1 MAFHLLGLD
10 ASALMSDYMLKEF
23 AASQGLKL
31 TPSATRDKG
40 LPHRMTD
47 GDKILQI
54 INVAKLCDM
63 PIREYLIK
71 EKIHDYPTRMVKQI
85 AQNYESFKALSNVYD
100 YTDMLWM
107 AKTAELDLPELEYLF
122 IDEAQDLSALQWTLV
137 NRLAERA
144 NNIVIAGDDKQCQPA
159 GSKVLTN
166 KGFKNIE
173 DLDENTDLL
182 VSYARRDAQ
191 CYNRN
196 SFRIKKQRYKGPLY
210 HIQTPVGSFKVTSE
224 HIHLVKW
231 NNKDLTKNVVYLM
244 QKGEYFRIGWCQL
257 FNSNGGLHLGERM
270 HKEKADQVW
279 ILKVCS
285 SKQEASIYESI
296 FAAKYGLPLVPFM
309 PPHGVHYYTPEALE
323 KVFRGV
329 PEQGDKASLLLQD
342 LGKSITDPFLQKGKR
357 NRHGA
362 TIFECT
368 TRNLEETLMSVPQRG
383 SHNKEIHWLPIE
395 YILVDPSFDDY
406 VYGLDVEKYH
416 TYVTDHGIITHNCI
430 NGFAGADI
438 DTFLTLPGRVET
450 LEQSYRVP
458 MAAFD
463 MANNIVV
470 KMTKYRKEGS
480 YWRCRRDMGQVQRI
494 TSIPIQK
501 VRNGEDWL
509 ILARSGYQ
517 LQPLAQEL
525 FRLDENRKGIIFNI
539 NGNPPVD
546 LQLYLL
552 AQAWKDNREYLLDW
566 VSPVLETDTAEVKE
580 CKQKYRALFSH
591 FIKKQ
596 GKTVTQKRLE
606 TEARTPWYHVGNVD
620 AMQRLYIE
628 ATLPEY
634 RKKGSRLFTD
644 AKVRLM
650 TIHAAKGREA
660 TNVLLYLNLPR
671 SVIETIRYGDS
682 DTELKVLYV
691 ALTRT
696 KKRLFLFSDKP
707 QPYSYADLFT

>member
-31 TPSATRDKG
+31 TPSATRDRG

-71 EKIHDYPTRMVKQI
+71 EKIHDYPTMMVKRI
-85 AQNYESFKALSNVYD
+85 AQNYESFKALGNVYD

-137 NRLAERA
+137 NRLAEKSKH
-144 NNIVIAGDDKQCQPA
+144 IIIAGDDKQA
-159 GSKVLTN
+159 
-166 KGFKNIE
+166 I
-173 DLDENTDLL
+173 
-182 VSYARRDAQ
+182 
-191 CYNRN
+191 N
-196 SFRIKKQRYKGPLY
+196 S
-210 HIQTPVGSFKVTSE
+210 
-224 HIHLVKW
+224 
-231 NNKDLTKNVVYLM
+231 
-244 QKGEYFRIGWCQL
+244 
-257 FNSNGGLHLGERM
+257 
-270 HKEKADQVW
+270 
-279 ILKVCS
+279 
-285 SKQEASIYESI
+285 
-296 FAAKYGLPLVPFM
+296 
-309 PPHGVHYYTPEALE
+309 
-323 KVFRGV
+323 
-329 PEQGDKASLLLQD
+329 
-342 LGKSITDPFLQKGKR
+342 
-357 NRHGA
+357 
-362 TIFECT
+362 
-368 TRNLEETLMSVPQRG
+368 
-383 SHNKEIHWLPIE
+383 
-395 YILVDPSFDDY
+395 
-406 VYGLDVEKYH
+406 
-416 TYVTDHGIITHNCI
+416 
-430 NGFAGADI
+430 FAGADI
-438 DTFLTLPGRVET
+438 DTFLTLPGKVET

-501 VRNGEDWL
+501 IRNDEDWL

-525 FRLDENRKGIIFNI
+525 FRLDENKKGVIFNI
-539 NGNPPVD
+539 NGNSPVD
-546 LQLYLL
+546 IQLYAL
-552 AQAWKDNREYLLDW
+552 AQAWKDYREYLSDW

-591 FIKKQ
+591 FIKRQ
-596 GKTVTQKRLE
+596 GKTVTQKRLDIV
-606 TEARTPWYHVGNVD
+606 AKTPWYRVGDVD
-620 AMQRLYIE
+620 AMKRLYIE

-634 RKKGSRLFTD
+634 RKKGNRLFTD

-671 SVIETIRYGDS
+671 SVVETIRYGDS

>member
-10 ASALMSDYMLKEF
+10 ASALMSDHMLKDF
-23 AASQGLKL
+23 AASQGLRL
-31 TPSATRDKG
+31 TPNSTKERG
-40 LPHRMTD
+40 LPHRVTD

-71 EKIHDYPTRMVKQI
+71 ENIHDYPTRMVKQI
-85 AQNYESFKALSNVYD
+85 AQNYESFKALGNVYD

-137 NRLAERA
+137 NRLAEKSKH
-144 NNIVIAGDDKQCQPA
+144 IIIAGDDKQA
-159 GSKVLTN
+159 
-166 KGFKNIE
+166 I
-173 DLDENTDLL
+173 
-182 VSYARRDAQ
+182 
-191 CYNRN
+191 N
-196 SFRIKKQRYKGPLY
+196 S
-210 HIQTPVGSFKVTSE
+210 
-224 HIHLVKW
+224 
-231 NNKDLTKNVVYLM
+231 
-244 QKGEYFRIGWCQL
+244 
-257 FNSNGGLHLGERM
+257 
-270 HKEKADQVW
+270 
-279 ILKVCS
+279 
-285 SKQEASIYESI
+285 
-296 FAAKYGLPLVPFM
+296 
-309 PPHGVHYYTPEALE
+309 
-323 KVFRGV
+323 
-329 PEQGDKASLLLQD
+329 
-342 LGKSITDPFLQKGKR
+342 
-357 NRHGA
+357 
-362 TIFECT
+362 
-368 TRNLEETLMSVPQRG
+368 
-383 SHNKEIHWLPIE
+383 
-395 YILVDPSFDDY
+395 
-406 VYGLDVEKYH
+406 
-416 TYVTDHGIITHNCI
+416 
-430 NGFAGADI
+430 FAGADI
-438 DTFLTLPGRVET
+438 DTFLTLPGKVET

-463 MANNIVV
+463 MANNVV
-470 KMTKYRKEGS
+470 TKMTKYRKEGS
-480 YWRCRRDMGQVQRI
+480 YWRCRRDMGQIQRI

-501 VRNGEDWL
+501 VRDGEDWL

-525 FRLDENRKGIIFNI
+525 FKLDKNRKGVVFNI

-546 LQLYLL
+546 LQLYAL
-552 AQAWKDNREYLLDW
+552 AQAWKDYREYLPDW
-566 VSPVLETDTAEVKE
+566 VSPVLETDTPEVKE
-580 CKQKYRALFSH
+580 CKQKYRAIFSH

-596 GKTVTQKRLE
+596 GKTVTQKRLD
-606 TEARTPWYHVGNVD
+606 TEARNPWYHVGNVD

-634 RKKGSRLFTD
+634 RKKGNRLFLD

-660 TNVLLYLNLPR
+660 TNVLLYLNLPK
-671 SVIETIRYGDS
+671 SVIETIRYGDP